1 MKLLVFHI
9 ISKPDTEVF
18 KTIYEDLPE
27 ISVYI
32 NPKSEEEVRDI
43 LKSNPGITAIFMGH
57 GDNRGLYDQE
67 LKKYVVDSKTVPL
80 LLGRTV
86 IGIWCYAA
94 EFADINNLHGF
105 FTSNFISNPEEAHL
119 EGIFE
124 EDENIEELNFR
135 FAERVHM
142 LLESEEELSLW
153 VSELQS
159 LARTRIEK
167 YNYEALSY
175 YEQ

>member
-43 LKSNPGITAIFMGH
+43 LESNPGITAIFMGH

-67 LKKYVVDSKTVPL
+67 LKKIC
-80 LLGRTV
+80 GR
-86 IGIWCYAA
+86 
-94 EFADINNLHGF
+94 F
-105 FTSNFISNPEEAHL
+105 
-119 EGIFE
+119 
-124 EDENIEELNFR
+124 
-135 FAERVHM
+135 
-142 LLESEEELSLW
+142 
-153 VSELQS
+153 
-159 LARTRIEK
+159 
-167 YNYEALSY
+167 
-175 YEQ
+175 

>member
-27 ISVYI
+27 VSVYI
-32 NPKSEEEVRDI
+32 NPRSEEVRDI
-43 LKSNPGITAIFMGH
+43 LKSNPGITAIFIGH
-57 GDNRGLYDQE
+57 GDNRGLYDQG
-67 LKKYVVDSKTVPL
+67 LRKYVVDSKTVPL
-80 LLGRTV
+80 LQGRTV

-105 FTSNFISNPEEAHL
+105 FTSNFISNAEESCL
-119 EGIFE
+119 ECIPIGDE
-124 EDENIEELNFR
+124 EINELNSR

-142 LLESEEELSLW
+142 LLESDMELSLW

-159 LARTRIEK
+159 LARTQIEK
-167 YNYEALSY
+167 YNYEALCY